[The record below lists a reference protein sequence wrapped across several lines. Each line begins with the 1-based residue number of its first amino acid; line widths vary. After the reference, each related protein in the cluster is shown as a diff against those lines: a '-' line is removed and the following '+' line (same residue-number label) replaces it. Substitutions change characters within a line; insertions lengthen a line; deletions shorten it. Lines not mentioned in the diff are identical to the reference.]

1 MASLAPCEQRRVHE
15 TGSCSLTKSGVG
27 HYELAAM
34 FGNPH
39 ERERDCLHESRK
51 QNDSQAHT
59 ENELTTYDAL
69 SLGLFIIAKTC
80 KSLERTHVRLQQ
92 EHFY

>member
-1 MASLAPCEQRRVHE
+1 MASLVPREQRRVHE

-34 FGNPH
+34 FGDPH

-51 QNDSQAHT
+51 QNDSHAHT
-59 ENELTTYDAL
+59 ENELTTPCPWASL
-69 SLGLFIIAKTC
+69 SLPKPV
-80 KSLERTHVRLQQ
+80 SRLKQLTSDPNK
-92 EHFY
+92 HLY